1 MMQLVRKFTSP
12 SQKTGEFAEKLA
24 TLYLMERGF
33 TILERNYT
41 QKWGEIDIIAKKGKI
56 VHFVEVK
63 SVSRENYATF
73 AGDGA
78 RPEDQMHARKQAR
91 LIRTI
96 KTYLSSHDVS
106 DWQFDLL
113 SLYLDQTQRKAYV
126 RPLYDIIL
134 SEH

>member
-1 MMQLVRKFTSP
+1 MKKFTSQ

-24 TLYLMERGF
+24 VSYLMNHGF

-41 QKWGEIDIIAKKGKI
+41 QKWGEIDIIAQKGKI
-56 VHFVEVK
+56 IHFVEVK
-63 SVSRENYATF
+63 SVSRENLVF
-73 AGDGA
+73 FDGDEA
-78 RPEDQMHARKQAR
+78 RPEDQMHKRKQVR

-96 KTYLSSHDVS
+96 KTYLGSHEVT

-113 SLYLDQTQRKAYV
+113 SLYLDHSNRKAYV